1 MSVPRVLLVDD
12 QRDILKLLHS
22 TLDTLAHE
30 LDITEAPSGE
40 EALLEASQVKI
51 DLLVADYR
59 LPGITGVELM
69 HKIRAKNPDVR
80 VILVTGMT
88 ERNAREEILN
98 AGAAAVF
105 DKPISLT
112 DFLDAVE
119 RALNLDRTIL
129 PEEGEPESGQH
140 QTLSNLLANF
150 RQDVNAQAVY
160 LLSDRGRVL
169 AAAGALRDSSMEAS
183 LFSALM
189 AIYSAGLK
197 VTRFMHQDELDNYHV
212 FAGEEQDLLLIPVNA
227 AYALLLVG
235 NKLATVENVLDTIH
249 AMLAVRDEVKKTL
262 KFMGVAPIVSDDEE
276 EQAAPKYAEPL
287 TQTTTNEIEALLN
300 SKKKITT
307 DELEKYW
314 SDAASKQGNVSTNP
328 DVITYEQARQ
338 LGLAPGEE
346 E

>member
-276 EQAAPKYAEPL
+276 EQGAPKYAEPL